1 MSITMNQLE
10 DVTVNQLIVIGRNQL
25 IDANRPD
32 AAIDARL
39 LMLHVLKYTT
49 AELLLHGND
58 KIDAELKETY
68 LGLIKK
74 RGEGTPLQHITNSQE
89 FMGLEFYVDEHVLI
103 PRQDTETLIETVLE
117 WSKNNKI
124 EKAVEIGVGSG
135 CISISLAHYIEGLH
149 ITGIDICEDA
159 LKVAQRNVI
168 AHELTAS
175 ITLLKSDVFTDY
187 DGEEESLDLIIS
199 NPPYITLEECNE
211 LMEEVIEHE
220 PRKALTDEGDGLK
233 FYRIITQEGKK
244 YLKPGGL
251 IAYEI
256 GYLQGKDVCAILEK
270 EGFKDIKLI
279 QDLAHKDRV
288 VIGTKI

>member
-1 MSITMNQLE
+1 MSIEMNQLE

-32 AAIDARL
+32 AVIDARL
-39 LMLHVLKYTT
+39 LMLHVLKCTT
-49 AELLLHGND
+49 AELLLRGND
-58 KIDAELKETY
+58 QVETKLKETY
-68 LGLIKK
+68 LALVKK
-74 RGEGTPLQHITNSQE
+74 RAEGIPLQHITNSQE

-103 PRQDTETLIETVLE
+103 PRQDTETLIETVLDYSRE
-117 WSKNNKI
+117 NKI

-135 CISISLAHYIEGLH
+135 CISIALAHYIKGID
-149 ITGIDICEDA
+149 ITGIDICEEA
-159 LKVAQRNVI
+159 LNVAKRNVL
-168 AHELTAS
+168 AHNLTAS

-187 DGEEESLDLIIS
+187 DGKEESLDLIIS

-211 LMEEVIEHE
+211 LMEEVIGHE

-270 EGFKDIKLI
+270 EGFTNIKLI

-288 VIGTKI
+288 VIGIKI

>member
-1 MSITMNQLE
+1 MSIKMDHLE
-10 DVTVNQLIVIGRNQL
+10 DVTVNQLMVIGRNQL

-32 AAIDARL
+32 AVIDARL
-39 LMLHVLKYTT
+39 LLLHVLNYTT

-58 KIDAELKETY
+58 KVETGLKEAY
-68 LGLIKK
+68 LELIKK

-89 FMGLEFYVDEHVLI
+89 FMGLDFYVDEHVLI

-117 WSKNNKI
+117 YSKKNKI
-124 EKAVEIGVGSG
+124 EEAVEIGIGSG
-135 CISISLAHYIEGLH
+135 CISVSLAHYIEGLH

-159 LKVAQRNVI
+159 LNVAKRNI
-168 AHELTAS
+168 LAHNLAEN

-199 NPPYITLEECNE
+199 NPPYITLEECEE

-233 FYRIITQEGKK
+233 FYRLITQEGKK
-244 YLKPGGL
+244 YLKPNGL

-279 QDLAHKDRV
+279 QDLAHRDRV

>member
-1 MSITMNQLE
+1 MSIKKDQLE

-39 LMLHVLKYTT
+39 LMLHVLNYTT

-58 KIDAELKETY
+58 KVETHLKETY
-68 LGLIKK
+68 MALIKK
-74 RGEGTPLQHITNSQE
+74 RGEGIPLQHITNSQE

-117 WSKNNKI
+117 YGKNNKI

-159 LKVAQRNVI
+159 LNVAKRNVL
-168 AHELTAS
+168 AHDLTRS
-175 ITLLKSDVFTDY
+175 ITLLKSDIFTDY

-211 LMEEVIEHE
+211 LMEEVIGHE

-244 YLKPGGL
+244 YLKSGGL

-279 QDLAHKDRV
+279 QDLAHRDRV

>member
-1 MSITMNQLE
+1 MSIKMDQLE
-10 DVTVNQLIVIGRNQL
+10 DVTVNQLILIGRNQL

-39 LMLHVLKYTT
+39 LMLHVLNCTT

-58 KIDAELKETY
+58 KVETELKETY
-68 LGLIKK
+68 LELIKK
-74 RGEGTPLQHITNSQE
+74 RGEGIPLQHITNSQE

-117 WSKNNKI
+117 YNKSNKI

-149 ITGIDICEDA
+149 ITGIDICEEA
-159 LKVAQRNVI
+159 LNVAKRNVL
-168 AHELTAS
+168 AHELITN

-211 LMEEVIEHE
+211 LMEEVIGHE

-233 FYRIITQEGKK
+233 FYRVITQEGKK

>member
-1 MSITMNQLE
+1 MNQLE

-39 LMLHVLKYTT
+39 LMLYVLKYTT

-58 KIDAELKETY
+58 KIDTELKETY

-117 WSKNNKI
+117 CSKDHKI

-135 CISISLAHYIEGLH
+135 CISISLAPYIEGLH